1 MNPKKTEDG
10 KLIGGN
16 AGMTPKEV
24 YQTMMDTKSDWE
36 KLDGRQ
42 GYHYVISFKPGE
54 ASEET
59 AYQGRD
65 IFTFQLAN
73 ELIDFANKEYE
84 KRFNKKVDFNVVKLD
99 MTNSY
104 EDEDYVLDDGVSHP
118 CYTVGKKK
126 IGKYDKRKNLLRIFE
141 DDLPVYENNNG
152 KICRDVCALADS
164 LM

>member
-1 MNPKKTEDG
+1 MPK
-10 KLIGGN
+10 LRS
-16 AGMTPKEV
+16 GMKMV
-24 YQTMMDTKSDWE
+24 YVK
-36 KLDGRQ
+36 
-42 GYHYVISFKPGE
+42 H
-54 ASEET
+54 
-59 AYQGRD
+59 
-65 IFTFQLAN
+65 
-73 ELIDFANKEYE
+73 E

>member
-1 MNPKKTEDG
+1 MKSKELKELNYYAEVTQWNEDG
-10 KLIGGN
+10 ICEAHWGFHVR
-16 AGMTPKEV
+16 KE
-24 YQTMMDTKSDWE
+24 
-36 KLDGRQ
+36 
-42 GYHYVISFKPGE
+42 
-54 ASEET
+54 
-59 AYQGRD
+59 GRD

-152 KICRDVCALADS
+152 KICKDVCALADS